1 MPQIIEMYDGKYTYA
16 VNCPSSQEEKDSE
29 ETEIEVAE
37 TEATEAS

>member
-1 MPQIIEMYDGKYTYA
+1 MPPIIEMYDGKYHA
-16 VNCPSSQEEKDSE
+16 VTCPSSQEEKDSE

>member
-1 MPQIIEMYDGKYTYA
+1 MMASTHTYA
-16 VNCPSSQEEKDSE
+16 VTCPSSQEEKDSE